1 MHKGIYKLKIIL
13 VNPQIHWNTGAIGRT
28 CVALNIEL
36 IIIHPCGFEFDD
48 AQIKRAGLD
57 YWEHVQIKHFQSWA
71 EFLAAENPLPTQLF
85 FFSTKAE
92 KLHYDA
98 KFSAN
103 SYLIFGSE
111 TQGLPVEIHAQYAEN
126 MYKLPMFSDHIRSL
140 NLANTAT
147 AVAYEALRQIEFS

>member
-1 MHKGIYKLKIIL
+1 VTHSLKIIL

-28 CVALNIEL
+28 CVALDMEL

-57 YWEHVQIKHFQSWA
+57 YWEHVKIKHYQSWA
-71 EFLAAENPLPTQLF
+71 EFVTTENPALNQLF
-85 FFSTKAE
+85 FFSTKAD
-92 KLHYDA
+92 KIHYDA
-98 KFSAN
+98 KFRAN

-111 TQGLPVEIHAQYAEN
+111 TAGLSSDFHENYATQ
-126 MYKLPMFSDHIRSL
+126 MYKLPMFSEHIRSL

-147 AVAYEALRQIEFS
+147 AVAYEALRQIMRG